1 MHSAL
6 YSYAFHFL
14 AAASCKL
21 QRAREKVEKEK
32 EKEGE
37 EQQKWHVASKF
48 FTHFS
53 RSAFIA
59 RGGESGD
66 TGRHRSK

>member
-32 EKEGE
+32 EGE
-37 EQQKWHVASKF
+37 EEQKWHVASKF